1 MAVQDRSNSSA
12 KRLIFSSMLLCI
24 VLRMGS
30 GPVLANS
37 EIIQAPFTETDLAGQ
52 SYHDLGVCR
61 FITGPRDDLPAGQFL
76 LTVGDQHAIDASE
89 VQLSGTYTTQ
99 GRAFSLHP
107 DKTAATEYFQS
118 VLRMQLGD
126 ESAFFQLKDLD
137 ARVSLAPSEAR
148 ADAALSCNVSLTG
161 WLTLSN
167 ATQRPVSLSF
177 KGEGLYYPGDTA
189 RSVTGSTSAPDAGS
203 NSDPSCP
210 TASLAPFGEPPR
222 TGLAPVPEQCT
233 PGTGCLVDF
242 PFPPQK
248 GYRWWTSFQ
257 YYPPPSYF
265 YNYGLRT
272 PFAPKNVFLGGDGL
286 HLRIS
291 RIDLGGGPVP
301 AGAEAVL
308 MFNSDGS
315 EANLGYGRYLVTA
328 KVLTTSSWATLDPN
342 VAFGAFTY
350 ERFGNGSTGSPP
362 NPNRELDLA
371 EISRWG
377 WDQNPQTV
385 CPNTGAAAPLCKG
398 NAQFT
403 LQPWENT
410 DGNTPPT
417 WANLN
422 RYTIGPDVQT
432 ITLVMTWPGANQ
444 PVTFDQ
450 YDGAFTLEGLPPQ
463 PSHTFTSVEAQNL
476 FVPATNCERF
486 HLNLWMGF
494 FNNPGAK
501 AVRECQEKNQNCPP
515 NPPPRTVPQ
524 EVVVTNFEFKPQ

>member
-1 MAVQDRSNSSA
+1 MNFRISA
-12 KRLIFSSMLLCI
+12 LILLCSAA
-24 VLRMGS
+24 LGMGS
-30 GPVLANS
+30 GPALAAS
-37 EIIQAPFTETDLAGQ
+37 EFIEGPFSETDPAGP
-52 SYHDLGVCR
+52 SYRDLGVCS
-61 FITGPRDDLPAGQFL
+61 FITGPRDNMAADQFL
-76 LTVGDQHAIDASE
+76 LTVGDQNAPGATE
-89 VQLSGTYTTQ
+89 LQLSGTYTTQ
-99 GRAFSLHP
+99 GRAFTLHP
-107 DKTAATEYFQS
+107 DRTAAAEYFQN
-118 VLRMQLGD
+118 VLRMQLSD
-126 ESAFFQLKDLD
+126 ASAFFQLKDLD
-137 ARVSLAPSEAR
+137 ARVSLARLEAR

-189 RSVTGSTSAPDAGS
+189 RSVTGRASALGAGS
-203 NSDPSCP
+203 NGDPSCP

-385 CPNTGAAAPLCKG
+385 CPNTGVSAPLCQG

-403 LQPWENT
+403 LQPWDKSDT
-410 DGNTPPT
+410 TASWT
-417 WANLN
+417 NLN
-422 RYTIGPDVQT
+422 RYTINADAQT

-444 PVTFDQ
+444 PVTFDE
-450 YDGAFTLEGLPPQ
+450 YDGTFTFEGGLPAQ
-463 PSHTFTSVEAQNL
+463 PNNTFKSVAAQNM
-476 FVPATNCERF
+476 FIPATNCERF

-494 FNNPGAK
+494 FANPAAK
-501 AVRECQEKNQNCPP
+501 AIRECQERGVNCPP
-515 NPPPRTVPQ
+515 NPPPSTLPQ
-524 EVVVTNFEFKPQ
+524 EVVVTNFEFKTP